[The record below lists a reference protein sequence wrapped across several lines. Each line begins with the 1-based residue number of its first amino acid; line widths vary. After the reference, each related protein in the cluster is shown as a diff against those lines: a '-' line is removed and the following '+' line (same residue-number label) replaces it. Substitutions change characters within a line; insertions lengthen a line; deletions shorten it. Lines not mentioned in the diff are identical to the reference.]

1 MSAHILLNL
10 LNEFGLGGGG
20 VGGRGAEYKMREFA
34 ESSFLLTSLMSSV
47 QDQERQ
53 ILFIIWH

>member
-10 LNEFGLGGGG
+10 LNEFGLGEGGG
-20 VGGRGAEYKMREFA
+20 GRREGAEYKMREFA

-47 QDQERQ
+47 QDHERQ
-53 ILFIIWH
+53 ILFII